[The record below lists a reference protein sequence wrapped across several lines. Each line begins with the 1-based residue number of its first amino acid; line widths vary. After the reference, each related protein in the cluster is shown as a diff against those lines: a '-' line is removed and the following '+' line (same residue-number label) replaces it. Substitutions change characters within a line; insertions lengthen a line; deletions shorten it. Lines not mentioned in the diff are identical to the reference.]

1 MSLVASACRVCP
13 AFSLAST
20 ASTAFSEAWRV
31 RSAWIAAI
39 TCSRALASGS
49 ACSGLCSVTR
59 IITLWFGPSSIG
71 SLTVPS
77 WVRMSENAARST
89 AGLAAMPLAVAVAC
103 VNGPIVCT
111 GRLMSLAGPSSE
123 VGFL

>member
-1 MSLVASACRVCP
+1 M
-13 AFSLAST
+13 
-20 ASTAFSEAWRV
+20 
-31 RSAWIAAI
+31 
-39 TCSRALASGS
+39 
-49 ACSGLCSVTR
+49 
-59 IITLWFGPSSIG
+59 WFGAISIG

-89 AGLAAMPLAVAVAC
+89 AGLAAMPLAVVR
-103 VNGPIVCT
+103 VNGPMVCT